1 MTHVFSAYALCG
13 RLTTSQQKA
22 AAVATIVRQHESN
35 FQRCQRPTSLNTTR
49 SYVSVML
56 QGYYD
61 WACHSQGAMA
71 QQFSTS
77 KFDDDEHFERS
88 DADETRHGGVFVAYG
103 PLADS

>member
-1 MTHVFSAYALCG
+1 
-13 RLTTSQQKA
+13 
-22 AAVATIVRQHESN
+22 
-35 FQRCQRPTSLNTTR
+35 
-49 SYVSVML
+49 ML

-77 KFDDDEHFERS
+77 KFDDDDEHFER
-88 DADETRHGGVFVAYG
+88 DAEETRHGGVFVAYG